1 MLRLVSLPI
10 KKQRIGKLARK
21 EEDMYFR
28 KAESK
33 DAEILQMFMEELVDA
48 PGNRELLKKKLQ
60 RIENLENY
68 YLCLAYEGEE
78 ILGTA
83 MGILCEDICEDCRNF
98 LVIENVFV
106 KKEHRGLGVAAKIFQ
121 ELEIWGKKN
130 NAYYSILV
138 SEDRRERAHAFYEKA
153 GYKKMGGFKKML

>member
-1 MLRLVSLPI
+1 
-10 KKQRIGKLARK
+10 
-21 EEDMYFR
+21 MYFR
-28 KAESK
+28 KAQSN
-33 DAEILQMFMEELVDA
+33 DAEILQVYMEELVNA
-48 PGNRELLKKKLQ
+48 PGNKELLKEKLQ
-60 RIENLENY
+60 KIEKLDNY
-68 YLCLAYEGEE
+68 YLCLACEGDE

-98 LVIENVFV
+98 LVIENVYV
-106 KKEHRGLGVAAKIFQ
+106 KEEYRGSGVAAKIFQ

-138 SEDRRERAHAFYEKA
+138 SENRRERAHAFYEKA